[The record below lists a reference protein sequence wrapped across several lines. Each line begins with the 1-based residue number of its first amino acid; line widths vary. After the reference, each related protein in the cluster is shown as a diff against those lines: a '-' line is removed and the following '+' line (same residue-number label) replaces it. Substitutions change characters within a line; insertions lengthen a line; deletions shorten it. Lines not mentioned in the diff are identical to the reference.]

1 MQQRA
6 KGAVRRRPP
15 ASPNAIGAVLL
26 ILAGVLAFGSGFASW
41 GRVYGA
47 GVGGLELV
55 QVLETLSPEGYTPVV
70 GQAITGVVVGGV
82 IVVLCGCLML
92 APLRTHRPVGTV
104 AALVTVVMVVAVV
117 VVAVKLGDLF
127 AGGVGAWLFV
137 LGPALALLG
146 SVAGTVRR

>member
-1 MQQRA
+1 MQQRPRS
-6 KGAVRRRPP
+6 AVRRRPP
-15 ASPNAIGAVLL
+15 SGPNVIGAVLL
-26 ILAGVLAFGSGFASW
+26 VLAGVLSFGSGFASW
-41 GRVYGA
+41 GQLYGA

-55 QVLETLSPEGYTPVV
+55 QVLTTLSPKGYTPVV
-70 GQAITGVVVGGV
+70 GQAITGVVVGGAL
-82 IVVLCGCLML
+82 IVLCGCLML

-117 VVAVKLGDLF
+117 LVAVKLGDLF

-137 LGPALALLG
+137 LGPALAVLG